1 MIYGMYLS
9 ASGVLTAMSR
19 QDVYSNNLANLSTA
33 GFKPEVAGVRQ
44 REVVRKEDGVPFLE
58 SNALLE
64 RLGGGV
70 LLQETWSTL
79 APAPLEETGSSL
91 DVAVEGR
98 GFLVVDTGRGVGEE
112 RFRLTRDGRMALD
125 SEGRLVRSTDGLP
138 LVDEDG
144 EVIYLNRASPI
155 SITSDGGIRQRDEV
169 VARLRLTDVRDAG
182 SLLHEGAGM
191 FRAAPGSQ
199 IAAIGTL
206 RQGHIERSGVDPVT
220 ALMDITKAG
229 SAVEQN
235 ARMIQLHY
243 ETVGRLI
250 TTLGR
255 VA

>member
-1 MIYGMYLS
+1 MIYGMHLS

-19 QDVYSNNLANLSTA
+19 QDMHSNNLANLSTA
-33 GFKPEVAGVRQ
+33 GFKPQIAGVRQ
-44 REVVRKEDGVPFLE
+44 RDVVRTEDGLPFLN

-70 LLQETWSTL
+70 LMQDTRSNLTPS
-79 APAPLEETGSSL
+79 ALEETASPF
-91 DVAVEGR
+91 DVGIEGR
-98 GFLVVDTGRGVGEE
+98 GFLVVDMGRGAGED
-112 RFRLTRDGRMALD
+112 RFRLTRDGRMTLGSD
-125 SEGRLVRSTDGLP
+125 GRLVRSADGLP

-144 EVIYLNRASPI
+144 EAIVLNPLI
-155 SITSDGGIRQRDEV
+155 PVSITSDGGIVQGDAL
-169 VARLRLTDVRDAG
+169 VARLRLTDVREGTSMA
-182 SLLHEGAGM
+182 HEGSGL
-191 FRAAPGSQ
+191 FRPPAGSQ
-199 IAAIGTL
+199 IEASGGV
-206 RQGHIERSGVDPVT
+206 RQFHLERSGVDPVT

-255 VA
+255 VS